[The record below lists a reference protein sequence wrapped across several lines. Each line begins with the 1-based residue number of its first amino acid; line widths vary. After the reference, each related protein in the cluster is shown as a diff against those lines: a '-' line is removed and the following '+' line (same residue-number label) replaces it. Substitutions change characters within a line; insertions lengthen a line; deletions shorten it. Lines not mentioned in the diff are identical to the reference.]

1 MDWVSGLFV
10 KKFLFE
16 LLQLKSQI
24 DGIGAGVK
32 KKIPMTGLIL
42 LDNEELGGKFYQTL
56 WDYQNIHSKSEVSAV
71 LFAEFAETAIFCP
84 M

>member
-1 MDWVSGLFV
+1 MDWVVWVFL

-32 KKIPMTGLIL
+32 KNSMTGLIL
-42 LDNEELGGKFYQTL
+42 LDNEALGGKFYQTL
-56 WDYQNIHSKSEVSAV
+56 WDYQNIHSKSEVFAV